1 MSSVKPRRCP
11 ALRPSLS
18 WRVLQSFAA
27 ALLLAM
33 GTGAAHAQAQSVA
46 PPVQSRAE
54 YRLNAGDT
62 LEVFVWGEERMQRD
76 VRVLPDGRFAFPLA
90 GTIQAEGKT
99 APEVGAE
106 IQSRIA
112 SYFRTATPEVTV
124 SVKDTSGM
132 RFYVI
137 GKVRSPGSFST
148 GRSINALQALTLA
161 GGPAEFANVD
171 QAVILRETRTG
182 QTVERVS
189 LSDVL
194 KGARG
199 LDSGEQAR
207 PIPVLRS
214 GDVLVIP

>member
-1 MSSVKPRRCP
+1 M
-11 ALRPSLS
+11 
-18 WRVLQSFAA
+18 
-27 ALLLAM
+27 
-33 GTGAAHAQAQSVA
+33 HAQSPA
-46 PPVQSRAE
+46 PPARAE

-62 LEVFVWGEERMQRD
+62 LEVFVWGEERMQREA
-76 VRVLPDGRFAFPLA
+76 RVLPDGTFAFPLA

-99 APEVGAE
+99 AREVGVE
-106 IQSRIA
+106 IQTKIA
-112 SYFRTATPEVTV
+112 GYFRAGTPEVTV

-137 GKVRSPGSFST
+137 GKVRSPGSYSI

-182 QTVERVS
+182 QNVERVS

-199 LDSGEQAR
+199 LDAGNQAR
-207 PIPVLRS
+207 IIPVLRS